1 MATEVDIKSGSTS
14 TVDVLG
20 LDDIR
25 ADLKLEIP
33 QPLKTETASAL
44 SIEPLKVDLGTTSRV
59 EVDPLKTDSSLS
71 IDLKP
76 AVVDLCAT
84 VNVGKVPNVRVTQ
97 PYHHHIGFTL
107 WGAEIWGLTFSGEQ
121 ETLIREQHPQP
132 QVPFGAAPSSWS
144 ARAEPR
150 VAPEPPSRETGGLR
164 IRLGP

>member
-1 MATEVDIKSGSTS
+1 MATEVDINSGSTS

-44 SIEPLKVDLGTTSRV
+44 TVEPLKVDLGTTSHV

-84 VNVGKVPNVRVTQ
+84 VNIGKLPNLCITQ
-97 PYHHHIGFTL
+97 PYRHHIGFTL

-132 QVPFGAAPSSWS
+132 QVAFGAAPSSWS
-144 ARAEPR
+144 ARSEQRPT
-150 VAPEPPSRETGGLR
+150 PEPPSREGGGLR